1 MKTMRGGEGAL
12 SSLLQKRIAAVKA
25 ADAVSAIEGTPI
37 SDYARDL
44 SASWARGEITGEEMK
59 DALLTYHRKL
69 AVQERRS
76 HV

>member
-1 MKTMRGGEGAL
+1 M

-69 AVQERRS
+69 ADQERRS

>member
-1 MKTMRGGEGAL
+1 M

-69 AVQERRS
+69 ACYETIRYP
-76 HV
+76 

>member
-1 MKTMRGGEGAL
+1 M

-44 SASWARGEITGEEMK
+44 SASWARGEITGDEMK

-69 AVQERRS
+69 ADQERRS